1 MAEADQAG
9 AGRGSAAGRRLR
21 RAAFLA
27 WIACAVVIWN
37 VVFDGIVVQA
47 GREYLTLQALGRQGR
62 GPSVTIREVMDPA
75 VARAARTATIAGGA
89 IGAAG
94 ILAAW
99 AAARLGAGR
108 SAGRTQ

>member
-1 MAEADQAG
+1 M
-9 AGRGSAAGRRLR
+9 R

-37 VVFDGIVVQA
+37 VVFDGIVVEA

-62 GPSVTIREVMDPA
+62 GPSVTIGDVMHPA

-99 AAARLGAGR
+99 AASRLGAGR

>member
-1 MAEADQAG
+1 MADAEQAAREAV
-9 AGRGSAAGRRLR
+9 AGRRVR
-21 RAAFLA
+21 RAALLA

-47 GREYLTLQALGRQGR
+47 GREYLTIQALGRQGR
-62 GPSVTIREVMDPA
+62 GPSVTLREIMHPA
-75 VARAARTATIAGGA
+75 AARAARTATIAGGA

-94 ILAAW
+94 ILAVW
-99 AAARLGAGR
+99 ASARLGAGR